1 MGEVYKAR
9 DTRLNRVVALKVSKS
24 EFSERFEIEARAVAA
39 LNHSNICTVHDVG
52 PNYLVME
59 YVVGTPL
66 KGPLPLDRALKMA
79 AQICAALDAAHKK
92 GITHRDLKPAN
103 ILVTKNGI
111 KLLDFGLAKIAAPAK
126 RDDATVTLA
135 LTGRNEILGTL
146 QYMSPEQMQAQTKD
160 GDIDARSDIFSFGAV
175 LYEMITGKRAFEG
188 ASVASV
194 IAAVMERPA
203 PSIASVA
210 PPALDRLLQ
219 RCLRKDPDDRW
230 QSARDLKDELEW
242 IAGSEA
248 EAAPAV
254 ASTRGRW
261 RDRAGWIAA
270 MVLAVLFLAVVT
282 LFLARSNRNE
292 SPAGDVMRLAINPP
306 EGSAVSGMYVTVPA
320 PQLAISPDGRAVVF
334 VAAPDESHSILWL
347 RLLNDTTARELP
359 GTENATFP
367 FWSPDSRWIGFVS
380 QGKIR
385 KIPVNGGAV
394 QVLANAG
401 TPRGMSWGPDDTILF
416 ANGNT
421 GLLRVASTGGPVT
434 EVTKPDLSRQ
444 EGSHRWPYFL
454 PDGRHFLYVIRSG
467 LADQQGVYVG
477 SLDGKIKKRLF
488 PGDTAAAYASPG
500 YVLYLDGY
508 ALLAQAFETE
518 RFELSGQPFVL
529 AEKVG
534 HSSIGDSS
542 MSVSSSGMLAYS
554 GPTLRPGRLT
564 WFDREGKPAGTV
576 AQEGDYV
583 DFRLSP
589 DENRVAASLVNPK
602 SADVNIWLSDI
613 SRGSTSRL
621 TSGRLNL
628 GAVWSPDGAKVAYRK
643 APKGTVEI
651 YQISASGGGKD
662 ELLLGEELQRT
673 VLPEYNSA
681 EPTDWSS
688 DGRHLLYSIATSNTQ
703 LWLFTF
709 SAAGGVANPVRLV
722 DSPTDVIQGNFSPD
736 GRMIAYTANESG
748 TWEVYAQTFPLS
760 DRRWLVSI
768 NGGYEPR
775 WSADG
780 HEIYY
785 LSKDRKLMAVPVVAG
800 SSFGVPK
807 PLFQTKISAGVSGLN
822 MHYVPGRD
830 GRRFLVNT
838 QIGEPAPNP
847 ITIVLNWASALKK

>member
-9 DTRLNRVVALKVSKS
+9 DTRLNRIVALKVSKS
-24 EFSERFEIEARAVAA
+24 EFSERFESEARAIAA
-39 LNHSNICTVHDVG
+39 LNHSNICTLHDVG

-59 YVVGTPL
+59 YVEGTPL
-66 KGPLPLDRALKMA
+66 KGPLPLDRALKTA
-79 AQICAALDAAHKK
+79 AQICDALDAAHKK

-103 ILVTKNGI
+103 ILVTKTGI
-111 KLLDFGLAKIAAPAK
+111 KLLDFGLAKFAAPAK
-126 RDDATVTLA
+126 RDDATVTMA
-135 LTGRNEILGTL
+135 LTGPNVILGTL
-146 QYMSPEQMQAQTKD
+146 QYMSPEQLQAQTKD

-175 LYEMITGKRAFEG
+175 LYEMITGKRAFDG

-203 PSIASVA
+203 PSIATVG
-210 PPALDRLLQ
+210 PPALNRLLQ
-219 RCLRKDPDDRW
+219 RCLRKDRDDRW

-242 IAGSEA
+242 IASSEA
-248 EAAPAV
+248 EAAPSV
-254 ASTRGRW
+254 ASTGRW

-270 MVLAVLFLAVVT
+270 MGVAVVSLFL
-282 LFLARSNRNE
+282 FLSRSSRND
-292 SPAGDVMRLAINPP
+292 PLAGDVMRLNINPP
-306 EGSAVSGMYVTVPA
+306 EGSVAVSGMQVTVPA
-320 PQLAISPDGRAVVF
+320 PQLALSPDGRAVVF

-359 GTENATFP
+359 GTENASFP

-394 QVLANAG
+394 QVLANSG

-416 ANGNT
+416 ASGNT
-421 GLLRVASTGGPVT
+421 RLFRVASTGGPVT
-434 EVTKPDLSRQ
+434 EVTKLDLSRQ

-454 PDGRHFLYVIRSG
+454 PDGRHFLYVIRSS
-467 LADQQGVYVG
+467 LAEQQGVYVG
-477 SLDGKIKKRLF
+477 SLDGKIKKRLL
-488 PGDTAAAYASPG
+488 PLDTAAAYASPG
-500 YVLYLDGY
+500 YLLYLDGY

-518 RFELSGQPFVL
+518 RLEVSGQPFVL
-529 AEKVG
+529 AERVG
-534 HSSIGDSS
+534 HSSVGYSS
-542 MSVSSSGMLAYS
+542 MSVSGSGMLAYS
-554 GPTLRPGRLT
+554 GPTLRPGRMT
-564 WFDREGKPAGTV
+564 WFNREGKPAGTV
-576 AQEGDYV
+576 AQEGDYA

-602 SADVNIWLSDI
+602 TGDINIWLSDI

-628 GAVWSPDGAKVAYRK
+628 GAVWSPDGAKVAYRRS
-643 APKGTVEI
+643 PKGTGEI

-662 ELLLGEELQRT
+662 EPLLPEELQRT
-673 VLPEYNSA
+673 VLPEYNTT

-688 DGRHLLYSIATSNTQ
+688 DGRHILYSIATSNTQ
-703 LWLFTF
+703 LWLFTL
-709 SAAGGVANPVRLV
+709 SGAGAVANPVRLI
-722 DSPTDVIQGNFSPD
+722 DSPADLMQGNFSPD
-736 GRMIAYTANESG
+736 GRMIAYSSNESG

-807 PLFQTKISAGVSGLN
+807 PLFQTQISTGVSPLN

-847 ITIVLNWASALKK
+847 ITIVLNWPAALKK